1 MALLAGAAVAVG
13 LLAALTAWAAQ
24 LGGGAW
30 LPVLVPFALVLTV
43 PLAALAWLHRGE
55 HTDERVPAP
64 GDPDQ
69 RPGSLVDRAW
79 FGRGVPLARRNLFQ
93 DRRRVLLSTGGVA
106 VALLLVLI
114 LGGIFAGAMRQL
126 TSYIDHSGADLVVSQ
141 AGVTTMHMSAS
152 VLRPDIADRIR
163 ATPGVAW
170 AEPIRYT
177 TGMVS
182 SPAGQSA
189 SYVIGYQ
196 PTVSHAGPSRL
207 VTGHQPG
214 AGEAVLDRQAADQLR
229 LRVGDRVRILGRS
242 FTLVGLSSGG
252 TNIANT
258 TVFIPTGD
266 FARLRGP
273 AQAYVLVG
281 ARQGSDLGVL
291 RARLEGIPPGVTVQT
306 SGQFATSERRIVTDM
321 SADLLR
327 IMSGIGFG
335 IALAVIA
342 LTLFNVTVAKTR
354 EYGWSRRSAPAPAGS
369 SASSRPR
376 PPGQLAW
383 PWPPPPRWRCC
394 WRWPSAGSTPR
405 WRSGSPPAAW
415 PARAWARSW
424 SGWPA
429 RSFPS
434 GGCCTWTPPP
444 HSGGQHDHPNHHPR
458 QPRPGPAGH
467 RADQDLRTRGTGRHR
482 RGRRRP
488 RRPPR

>member
-1 MALLAGAAVAVG
+1 MAATAPAQRSKKSSNRSGLYTALLGGAAVAVG

-30 LPVLVPFALVLTV
+30 LPVLAPFALVLTV
-43 PLAALAWLHRGE
+43 PLAALAWRHRGQN
-55 HTDERVPAP
+55 TAERFPAS
-64 GDPDQ
+64 GGPDQ

-106 VALLLVLI
+106 VALLLVLT

-126 TSYIDHSGADLVVSQ
+126 TSYIDRSGADLLVSQ

-163 ATPGVAW
+163 ETPGVAW
-170 AEPIRYT
+170 AEPIRYA

-196 PTVSHAGPSRL
+196 PTARHAGPSRL
-207 VTGHQPG
+207 VAGRPPG
-214 AGEAVLDRQAADQLR
+214 PNEAVLDRQGADQLR
-229 LRVGDRVRILGRS
+229 VRVGDWVRVLGRPLR
-242 FTLVGLSSGG
+242 LVGLSTGG

-258 TVFIPTGD
+258 TVFMPTDD

-281 ARQGSDLGVL
+281 AHPGVDLGLL

-306 SGQFATSERRIVTDM
+306 SGQFADSERRIVTDM

-354 EYGWSRRSAPAPAGS
+354 EYGVVKALGARPGRLAATVAAQAAWSVVLALATATALALLLAVVIGQVNPTLAIWIAPGSVLRTGLGALLVGVVGAVLPIRRVL
-369 SASSRPR
+369 RVD
-376 PPGQLAW
+376 
-383 PWPPPPRWRCC
+383 
-394 WRWPSAGSTPR
+394 
-405 WRSGSPPAAW
+405 PAA
-415 PARAWARSW
+415 
-424 SGWPA
+424 
-429 RSFPS
+429 SF
-434 GGCCTWTPPP
+434 
-444 HSGGQHDHPNHHPR
+444 
-458 QPRPGPAGH
+458 
-467 RADQDLRTRGTGRHR
+467 
-482 RGRRRP
+482 RRP
-488 RRPPR
+488 T

>member
-1 MALLAGAAVAVG
+1 MALLGGAAVAVG
-13 LLAALTAWAAQ
+13 LLAALTARAAQ

-30 LPVLVPFALVLTV
+30 LPVLAPFALALAV
-43 PLAALAWLHRGE
+43 PLTALAWLHRGE
-55 HTDERVPAP
+55 NTDERVQAS

-126 TSYIDHSGADLVVSQ
+126 TSYIDRSGADLVVSQ

-163 ATPGVAW
+163 ETPGVAW

-182 SPAGQSA
+182 SPTGQAA

-196 PTVSHAGPSRL
+196 PTARHAGPSRL
-207 VTGHQPG
+207 VAGRQPG
-214 AGEAVLDRQAADQLR
+214 AGEAVVDQQAADQFH
-229 LRVGDRVRILGRS
+229 LRVGDRVRVLGRP
-242 FTLVGLSSGG
+242 FTLVGLSTGG

-258 TVFIPTGD
+258 TVFIPTDD

-281 ARQGSDLGVL
+281 ARPGVDLGGL
-291 RARLEGIPPGVTVQT
+291 RARLEGIPPGNSVQT
-306 SGQFATSERRIVTDM
+306 SGQFAASERRIVTDM
-321 SADLLR
+321 SADLMR

-342 LTLFNVTVAKTR
+342 LTLFNVTAAKTR
-354 EYGWSRRSAPAPAGS
+354 EYGVVKALGARPGWLLGIVAAQAAWSVVLALATATALALLLAVMIGRLNPALAIWIAPGSVARTGLGALLVGVAGAVLPIRRV
-369 SASSRPR
+369 
-376 PPGQLAW
+376 LHVD
-383 PWPPPPRWRCC
+383 
-394 WRWPSAGSTPR
+394 
-405 WRSGSPPAAW
+405 PAA
-415 PARAWARSW
+415 
-424 SGWPA
+424 
-429 RSFPS
+429 SF
-434 GGCCTWTPPP
+434 
-444 HSGGQHDHPNHHPR
+444 
-458 QPRPGPAGH
+458 
-467 RADQDLRTRGTGRHR
+467 
-482 RGRRRP
+482 RRP
-488 RRPPR
+488 T

>member
-1 MALLAGAAVAVG
+1 MALLGGAAVAVG

-43 PLAALAWLHRGE
+43 PLAALTWLHRGE
-55 HTDERVPAP
+55 TTAERIQAS

-106 VALLLVLI
+106 VALLLVLT

-126 TSYIDHSGADLVVSQ
+126 TGYIDHSGADLIVSQ

-152 VLRPDIADRIR
+152 VLRPDIADRVR
-163 ATPGVAW
+163 ETPGVAW

-196 PTVSHAGPSRL
+196 PTARHAGPSRL
-207 VTGHQPG
+207 VAGRPPG
-214 AGEAVLDRQAADQLR
+214 PREAVVDRQAADQLR
-229 LRVGDRVRILGRS
+229 LRVGDRVRILGQP
-242 FTLVGLSSGG
+242 FTLVGLSTGG
-252 TNIANT
+252 TSIANT
-258 TVFIPTGD
+258 TVFIPTDD
-266 FARLRGP
+266 FARLRGST
-273 AQAYVLVG
+273 QAYVLVG
-281 ARQGSDLGVL
+281 ARPGVDLGL
-291 RARLEGIPPGVTVQT
+291 LQARLEGIPPGVTVQT
-306 SGQFATSERRIVTDM
+306 ASQFAASERRIVTDM

-342 LTLFNVTVAKTR
+342 LTLFNATVAKTR
-354 EYGWSRRSAPAPAGS
+354 EYGVVKALGARPGRLATTVAAQAAWSVVLALATAAALALLLAVVIGQVNPALAIWIAPDSVLRTGLGALLVGVVGAVLPVRRVL
-369 SASSRPR
+369 RVD
-376 PPGQLAW
+376 
-383 PWPPPPRWRCC
+383 
-394 WRWPSAGSTPR
+394 
-405 WRSGSPPAAW
+405 PAA
-415 PARAWARSW
+415 
-424 SGWPA
+424 
-429 RSFPS
+429 SF
-434 GGCCTWTPPP
+434 
-444 HSGGQHDHPNHHPR
+444 
-458 QPRPGPAGH
+458 
-467 RADQDLRTRGTGRHR
+467 
-482 RGRRRP
+482 RRP
-488 RRPPR
+488 T

>member
-1 MALLAGAAVAVG
+1 MTTSTPTSRSPRFSNIRGAYMALLGGAAVAVG

-43 PLAALAWLHRGE
+43 PLTALVWLHRGE
-55 HTDERVPAP
+55 STDDGVPAS

-69 RPGSLVDRAW
+69 RPGSGTHRLW
-79 FGRGVPLARRNLFQ
+79 LGRGVPLARRNLFQ

-126 TSYIDHSGADLVVSQ
+126 TSYIDRSGADLVVSQ

-152 VLRPDIADRIR
+152 VLRPDIADRVR
-163 ATPGVAW
+163 ETPGVAW

-196 PTVSHAGPSRL
+196 PTARHAGPSRL
-207 VTGHQPG
+207 VTGRRPG
-214 AGEAVLDRQAADQLR
+214 AGEAVVDRQAAGQLR
-229 LRVGDRVRILGRS
+229 LRVGDRVRVLGRP
-242 FTLVGLSSGG
+242 FTLVGLSAGG

-258 TVFIPTGD
+258 TVFIPTDD
-266 FARLRGP
+266 FARLRGST
-273 AQAYVLVG
+273 QAYVLVG
-281 ARQGSDLGVL
+281 ARQGSDLEAL

-306 SGQFATSERRIVTDM
+306 ASQFAASERRIVTDM

-354 EYGWSRRSAPAPAGS
+354 EYGVVKALGARPGWLLGIVAAQAAWSVVLALATATALALLVAVVIGRLNPALSIWIAPGSVARTGLGALLVGVAGAVVPIRRVL
-369 SASSRPR
+369 RVD
-376 PPGQLAW
+376 
-383 PWPPPPRWRCC
+383 
-394 WRWPSAGSTPR
+394 
-405 WRSGSPPAAW
+405 PAA
-415 PARAWARSW
+415 
-424 SGWPA
+424 
-429 RSFPS
+429 SF
-434 GGCCTWTPPP
+434 
-444 HSGGQHDHPNHHPR
+444 
-458 QPRPGPAGH
+458 
-467 RADQDLRTRGTGRHR
+467 
-482 RGRRRP
+482 RRP
-488 RRPPR
+488 T

>member
-30 LPVLVPFALVLTV
+30 LPVLMPFALVLTV
-43 PLAALAWLHRGE
+43 PVTALAWLHRGE
-55 HTDERVPAP
+55 NADGRFPAS

-69 RPGSLVDRAW
+69 RPGSLVERGW

-126 TSYIDHSGADLVVSQ
+126 TSYIDRSGAELVVSQ

-152 VLRPDIADRIR
+152 ILRPDIADRVR
-163 ATPGVAW
+163 ETPGVAW
-170 AEPIRYT
+170 GEPIRYT

-196 PTVSHAGPSRL
+196 PTARHAGPSRL
-207 VTGHQPG
+207 VAGRRPG

-229 LRVGDRVRILGRS
+229 LRVGDRVRILGRP
-242 FTLVGLSSGG
+242 FTLVGLSTGG

-281 ARQGSDLGVL
+281 ARPGIDLEAL
-291 RARLEGIPPGVTVQT
+291 RARLEGIPPGNAVQT
-306 SGQFATSERRIVTDM
+306 SGQFAASERRIVTDM

-354 EYGWSRRSAPAPAGS
+354 EYGVVKALGARPGWLLGIVAAQAAWSVVLALATATALALLLAVAIGRLNPALAIWIAPGSVARTGLGALLVGVAG
-369 SASSRPR
+369 AVVPIPR
-376 PPGQLAW
+376 VLHVD
-383 PWPPPPRWRCC
+383 
-394 WRWPSAGSTPR
+394 
-405 WRSGSPPAAW
+405 PAA
-415 PARAWARSW
+415 
-424 SGWPA
+424 
-429 RSFPS
+429 SF
-434 GGCCTWTPPP
+434 
-444 HSGGQHDHPNHHPR
+444 
-458 QPRPGPAGH
+458 
-467 RADQDLRTRGTGRHR
+467 
-482 RGRRRP
+482 RRP
-488 RRPPR
+488 T